1 MPWVIYD
8 PYFQTLW
15 IKKAEQMDT
24 KKHARTSILGRQVF
38 RLRSLGSF
46 ELFRIILSRSG
57 PRRGHFS
64 DIERG
69 SSTYKNSE
77 GDHHSCSAGVLVW
90 TRGTAAAAYHVER
103 LGGETRSLW
112 HDNDTL
118 PEING
123 FKTPRLGPLWGSI
136 WLADDPLQ
144 SFTTDLRSDHY

>member
-15 IKKAEQMDT
+15 IKKAEQMGT
-24 KKHARTSILGRQVF
+24 KKRARTSILGCQVF

-69 SSTYKNSE
+69 SSTYK
-77 GDHHSCSAGVLVW
+77 V
-90 TRGTAAAAYHVER
+90 R
-103 LGGETRSLW
+103 
-112 HDNDTL
+112 
-118 PEING
+118 
-123 FKTPRLGPLWGSI
+123 PRYE
-136 WLADDPLQ
+136 
-144 SFTTDLRSDHY
+144 FTTFVNLKCHSLQE